1 MTQEQTKQPKPPR
14 TLSEFRE
21 FTANNSKI
29 VTLQNGKILRM
40 LSEIEWV
47 NIAKRHNQDDALES
61 QKSSLM
67 SGYVIADDGSLV
79 MQKVGTNVKYKVTGD

>member
-1 MTQEQTKQPKPPR
+1 MAQEQTKQPKSPR

-21 FTANNSKI
+21 FTANNPKI
-29 VTLQNGKILRM
+29 ATLQNGEILRM

-47 NIAKRHNQDDALES
+47 DIAKRHNRDDALES

-67 SGYVIADDGSLV
+67 SGYVIAESGSLL
-79 MQKVGTNVKYKVTGD
+79 MQKVGTNVKYKVTED

>member
-1 MTQEQTKQPKPPR
+1 MAQEQTKQPKPPR

-21 FTANNSKI
+21 FTANNPKI

-40 LSEIEWV
+40 MSEIEWID
-47 NIAKRHNQDDALES
+47 IAKKHNQDDALES

-67 SGYVIADDGSLV
+67 SGYVIADSGSLL
-79 MQKVGTNVKYKVTGD
+79 MQKVGTNVKYKVTED

>member
-1 MTQEQTKQPKPPR
+1 MAQDQTKLPKSPR

-21 FTANNSKI
+21 FAANNPKI

-47 NIAKRHNQDDALES
+47 DIAKRHNQDDALES